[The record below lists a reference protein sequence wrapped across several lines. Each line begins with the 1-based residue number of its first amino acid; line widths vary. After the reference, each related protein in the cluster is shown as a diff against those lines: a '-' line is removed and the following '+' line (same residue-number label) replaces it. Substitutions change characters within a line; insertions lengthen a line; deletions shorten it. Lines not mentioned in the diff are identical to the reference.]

1 MNEISMGNPCLCF
14 KKLLLFNW
22 IKKIICMYM
31 TLNLYQLY
39 RNGKERSK
47 TCFHKILHTPYN
59 CLLRPWITRFIVK
72 HVYQLIK
79 IFLFSSNQFI
89 QTPTTCALTK
99 FQYTSFGCL
108 KNMIRCFDYILK
120 YIKRICSVNLVST
133 QTEGRKVQIEIFNF
147 WFWVFSFIFV

>member
-1 MNEISMGNPCLCF
+1 MIYKKKMNEIYMGNPCLCF

-31 TLNLYQLY
+31 TLNLHQLY

-108 KNMIRCFDYILK
+108 KNMIRCFEHILQQK
-120 YIKRICSVNLVST
+120 IHSLHIKIY
-133 QTEGRKVQIEIFNF
+133 
-147 WFWVFSFIFV
+147 